1 MDEVIY
7 KSEWVYI
14 NAYFYTFWMKKSE
27 FKKYTFVKKLE

>member
-27 FKKYTFVKKLE
+27 LKKNAGLLQG